1 MKGRDPRG
9 HQPHP
14 RALYKVRGAFV
25 AHCETLIKQ
34 WRGGSEGKKSHR
46 ERYAE
51 KNQGFCLPCQGH
63 VLNHMKNVPWH
74 VGMVADQRPFSWH
87 VALAEPFSN
96 CPSGQWKVQA
106 DP

>member
-1 MKGRDPRG
+1 MVTS
-9 HQPHP
+9 
-14 RALYKVRGAFV
+14 L
-25 AHCETLIKQ
+25 TLGLCIKSGEPL
-34 WRGGSEGKKSHR
+34 WLIVKHSSSNGGGGSEGKKSHR

-87 VALAEPFSN
+87 VALADPFSN